1 MAEGLMKQM
10 FGKHV
15 YVESAG
21 VRSTE
26 VNGFSVEVMDEL
38 GIDIS
43 GHQSRSFD
51 DLMDTSFDLIV
62 TLSREAQEAA
72 EEMTRTMACDVV
84 YWPTVDPSQIEGSR
98 EVLLNSWRVVRDEL
112 YDRINQEFGGGPAP
126 VV

>member
-1 MAEGLMKQM
+1 MKQM
-10 FGKHV
+10 FGKNV

-21 VRSTE
+21 VRGTE

-43 GHQSRSFD
+43 AHQSRSFD
-51 DLMDTSFDLIV
+51 ELMDTSFDMII
-62 TLSREAQEAA
+62 TLSPEARDAA

-84 YWPTVDPSQIEGSR
+84 YWPTVDPSQIEGNR

-112 YDRINQEFGGGPAP
+112 YDRINQNFGQGLSP

>member
-1 MAEGLMKQM
+1 MKQM
-10 FGKHV
+10 FGKNV

-21 VRSTE
+21 VRGTE

-43 GHQSRSFD
+43 AHQSRSFD
-51 DLMDTSFDLIV
+51 ELMDTSFDMII
-62 TLSREAQEAA
+62 TLSPEARDAA

-112 YDRINQEFGGGPAP
+112 YDRINQNFGQGLSP

>member
-1 MAEGLMKQM
+1 MKQM
-10 FGKHV
+10 FGKNV

-21 VRSTE
+21 VRGTD

-43 GHQSRSFD
+43 AHQSRSFD
-51 DLMDTSFDLIV
+51 ELMDTSFDMII
-62 TLSREAQEAA
+62 TLSPEARDAA

-84 YWPTVDPSQIEGSR
+84 YWPTVDPSQIEGNR

-112 YDRINQEFGGGPAP
+112 YDRIRQSFGQDLSP